1 MIGEKDIQLELLKE
15 IDNICIQN
23 DLNYILLGTNG
34 LNAFINHTIKNGP
47 ISVSVAMTSGD
58 IERFISI
65 VEKQDN
71 PNRYVEKINTQKKN
85 NPWHVNYGNENT
97 AYFHIMNLDKSE
109 HHGINVELYPIRG
122 FKVNE
127 KAKKAASKPENTNKL
142 NRFINK
148 FLKSDKKEEV
158 KKEPADK
165 TYIDRWED
173 IQNFTVVKIINTKI
187 KAKTLEELDRYE
199 VDSLQLSLPKDSS
212 KFFREIF
219 GANFMDRKIKP
230 TNIGYRYILNTERSY
245 REIIDESN
253 DLIMEANSLNEEV
266 QMKSAEADDDRVVV
280 NNLWNL
286 VLMTNKQIE
295 FTKYFDENIDRLS
308 AYDLSNKEDFD
319 LVYKELKPAISA
331 LQKYAKLGMTFSIN
345 PKTDE
350 LIEEVLLMKGKDKLV
365 DKIKNLQDKEYFIE

>member
-1 MIGEKDIQLELLKE
+1 M
-15 IDNICIQN
+15 
-23 DLNYILLGTNG
+23 
-34 LNAFINHTIKNGP
+34 NAFINHTIKNGP

-58 IERFISI
+58 IERFIDI

-71 PNRYVEKINTQKKN
+71 TNRYVEKINTQKKN

-122 FKVNE
+122 FKINE
-127 KAKKAASKPENTNKL
+127 KAKKAPSKPENTNKL
-142 NRFINK
+142 NRFLNK

-187 KAKTLEELDRYE
+187 KAKTLEELDKYE

-219 GANFMDRKIKP
+219 GAKYRDRKIKP
-230 TNIGYRYILNTERSY
+230 TNIGYRYILNTERGY

-295 FTKYFDENIDRLS
+295 FTEYFDENIDRLS
-308 AYDLSNKEDFD
+308 AYDLSNEEEFD

-345 PKTDE
+345 PETDE
-350 LIEEVLLMKGKDKLV
+350 LIEKVLLMKGKDKLV
-365 DKIKNLQDKEYFIE
+365 DNLKNLQDKEYFIE